1 MFKKYTGIEEE
12 SLDLQRQIV
21 LIIPIN
27 YVLFV
32 TYVN

>member
-21 LIIPIN
+21 LIIPIEYALYFN
-27 YVLFV
+27 VC
-32 TYVN
+32 

>member
-21 LIIPIN
+21 LIIPIKYALYFN
-27 YVLFV
+27 VC
-32 TYVN
+32 